1 MAKVARTKVLK
12 GAVFVVV
19 LGLAG
24 GAVVNTFGAS
34 AITYEGS
41 ANVGFEITDSIN
53 LSVSGDITIPELVP
67 GNSADSNVVNITV
80 STNASSGYTLS
91 AKMATASSD
100 LTASGISGGFTIV
113 DASGSGVSSLTSGK
127 WGYKVLTGSGG
138 VWSDYLGLPVSS
150 SDAKILADTD
160 TMPSGGS
167 AVTQFKIGANAG
179 SSMSAGA
186 YTNSITFYAVA
197 KVPPVIF
204 GGITNMQQMT
214 SSICSNASENDTKQ
228 LIDTRDSKTYW
239 VTKLADGNCWMTQNL
254 DYDLVSGT
262 TLTSSDSDVESSWQI
277 NASTYTATGTWNGSY
292 DASESYDPGNNYI
305 PSGTGSAT
313 SAASLASDS
322 TDLHYHQGNY
332 YNWYAATAGSNASN
346 MNNDDE
352 APQSICPAG
361 WRLPYSG
368 YTQVGSKSWYYLVN
382 QASITESNIT
392 TGPFYIPRAGGYNK
406 SVNLVGSSGFYWSS
420 TANGNGYADLLV
432 FYSSGVYPQGSNDAG
447 SGYSVRCVAQ

>member
-100 LTASGISGGFTIV
+100 LTASGISGGFTSV